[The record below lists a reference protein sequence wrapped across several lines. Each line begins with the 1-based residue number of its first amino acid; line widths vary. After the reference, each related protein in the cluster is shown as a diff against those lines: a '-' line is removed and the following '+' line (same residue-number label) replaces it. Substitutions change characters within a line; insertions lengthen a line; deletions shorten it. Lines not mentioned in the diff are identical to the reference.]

1 MTDGARF
8 LKKKKKKKKKKKGSP
23 KSGPKLVFLPFSQV
37 WLIRF
42 P

>member
-1 MTDGARF
+1 MKILGTKFGPNE
-8 LKKKKKKKKKKKGSP
+8 L

-37 WLIRF
+37 WLISF